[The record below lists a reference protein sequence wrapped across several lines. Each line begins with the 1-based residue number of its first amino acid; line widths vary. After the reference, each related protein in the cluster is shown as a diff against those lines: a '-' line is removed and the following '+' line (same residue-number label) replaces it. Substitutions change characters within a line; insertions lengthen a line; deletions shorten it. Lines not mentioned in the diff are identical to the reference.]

1 MQHRTASPRIPKGL
15 AFDISDHVRAGR
27 WAAANDFR
35 LKVDIGYGVEDE
47 EYEEVLLFYTGQSDI
62 RPSDRR
68 LWCVMWRQSD
78 CIVVQPVVGRAMRYR
93 SVRAAL
99 EGLKAVGR

>member
-1 MQHRTASPRIPKGL
+1 MQNRTASPRLPKGL

-27 WAAANDFR
+27 WAAANQCR

-47 EYEEVLLFYTGQSDI
+47 EYEEVLLFYAGDSE
-62 RPSDRR
+62 RR

-99 EGLKAVGR
+99 DGLKIAGR

>member
-1 MQHRTASPRIPKGL
+1 MQHRTASPRLPKGL
-15 AFDISDHVRAGR
+15 AFEIDDHVRAGR

-47 EYEEVLLFYTGQSDI
+47 EYEEVLLFYAGQ
-62 RPSDRR
+62 SDRR

-78 CIVVQPVVGRAMRYR
+78 CIVVQPVVGRAVRYR

-99 EGLKAVGR
+99 EGLKAAGR